1 MYYYYPSFRD
11 EKTKAQSSG
20 RSYPESAHLTPYYRN
35 SLLHQTSTILVRKMR
50 QLWSDMCEVPLV
62 RRWLTAYLTGEHG
75 TEVIAAGSQHNPMG
89 REVFLFHSQ
98 CHITERIA
106 LPEGVHRIK
115 DGFSMSI
122 CHYVFGGHN
131 AAHQAIWRENERD
144 PWILQVQEREKKITM
159 SIFEGL
165 EKLNIFS

>member
-1 MYYYYPSFRD
+1 
-11 EKTKAQSSG
+11 
-20 RSYPESAHLTPYYRN
+20 
-35 SLLHQTSTILVRKMR
+35 
-50 QLWSDMCEVPLV
+50 
-62 RRWLTAYLTGEHG
+62 
-75 TEVIAAGSQHNPMG
+75 MG